1 MRLAAD
7 IPIDAPPD
15 EVFALL
21 GSPERVTAWLSGAT
35 GEPGGFRADTLVHT
49 GSGNVRY
56 GVRVRYRS
64 VGPEDRSAT
73 VTVRATERG
82 GQGGGEATIR
92 STVAPSATGSLLRLD
107 TDLRIR
113 GTLARAGRNG
123 IEEAVGRL
131 VSDLARSAELALNS
145 RSGTVGP
152 PPVPAPVGRRLR
164 RATTVVSALAL
175 TYIAVR
181 AARRGVRRG
190 R

>member
-35 GEPGGFRADTLVHT
+35 GEPGGFRADALVPT
-49 GSGNVRY
+49 GSGGVRY
-56 GVRVRYRS
+56 GARVRYRS
-64 VGPEDRSAT
+64 VRSEERSAA

-82 GQGGGEATIR
+82 GQGGAEATIR

-107 TDLRIR
+107 ADLRIR
-113 GTLARAGRNG
+113 GTLARAGRDD

-131 VSDLARSAELALNS
+131 LSDLAQSAERALNS
-145 RSGTVGP
+145 RSGAVGP
-152 PPVPAPVGRRLR
+152 PPVPAPVERRLG
-164 RATTVVSALAL
+164 RATTAVAVLAL
-175 TYIAVR
+175 TYVAVR
-181 AARRGVRRG
+181 AARRGRR